1 MAEPEHRK
9 ILTPH
14 EAGKIDYDPTW
25 GNIVHVS
32 GKDPEADRAWE
43 AMGVR
48 QKAADER
55 AEIAIERYRAT
66 RLGAVQQFDQYVA
79 EGRFRQFIS
88 TLNFLELK
96 QQCKIEK
103 QLAFG
108 VGAAL
113 GFIIALL
120 LLR

>member
-1 MAEPEHRK
+1 MAEPEQRK
-9 ILTPH
+9 ILTPD

-43 AMGVR
+43 AMGAR
-48 QKAADER
+48 QKVEDER
-55 AEIAIERYRAT
+55 GEIAIERYRAT
-66 RLGAVQQFDQYVA
+66 QLGVVQQFDQYVA

-96 QQCKIEK
+96 QKCKVEK

-108 VGAAL
+108 IGIAVGFVVAL
-113 GFIIALL
+113 F